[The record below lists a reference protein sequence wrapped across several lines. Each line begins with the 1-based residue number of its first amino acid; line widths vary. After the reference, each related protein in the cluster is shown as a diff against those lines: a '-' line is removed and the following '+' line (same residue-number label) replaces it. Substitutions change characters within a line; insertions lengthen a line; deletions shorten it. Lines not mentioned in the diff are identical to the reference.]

1 MKYNKVKMVLE
12 VIHMA
17 FNKLKHLLKQLVF
30 VLIFIFL
37 ASIIVLTLNQ
47 LFNKIHI
54 KNMSNET
61 SIPTF
66 YLHGFAGTANSEKY
80 MVNSAV
86 QNNITNDVVEAKV
99 SSNGKV
105 TFNKNIVNNMKR
117 PIIKIIFEDNE
128 EKDLEKDAQWIK
140 NVMIAFN
147 AKYHFKKFNFVAHSM
162 GNQSFSY
169 YMLKYGDDSAL
180 PKLNKQ
186 VSLAG
191 NFNGEVDINGL
202 DLNIYL
208 DKNGKPSRMLKA
220 YRNLLSMQAH
230 YPKNAEVL
238 NIYGDLKDGTHSDGR
253 VTNVSSESLRYL
265 LSNHVKTYK
274 TYKVY
279 GPKAEHSELHDNKK
293 VTDQMNAFLWGL

>member
-1 MKYNKVKMVLE
+1 
-12 VIHMA
+12 
-17 FNKLKHLLKQLVF
+17 
-30 VLIFIFL
+30 
-37 ASIIVLTLNQ
+37 
-47 LFNKIHI
+47 
-54 KNMSNET
+54 
-61 SIPTF
+61 
-66 YLHGFAGTANSEKY
+66 
-80 MVNSAV
+80 
-86 QNNITNDVVEAKV
+86 
-99 SSNGKV
+99 
-105 TFNKNIVNNMKR
+105 
-117 PIIKIIFEDNE
+117 
-128 EKDLEKDAQWIK
+128 
-140 NVMIAFN
+140 MIAFN

-208 DKNGKPSRMLKA
+208 DKNGKPNRMLKE

-230 YPKNAEVL
+230 YPRNAEVL